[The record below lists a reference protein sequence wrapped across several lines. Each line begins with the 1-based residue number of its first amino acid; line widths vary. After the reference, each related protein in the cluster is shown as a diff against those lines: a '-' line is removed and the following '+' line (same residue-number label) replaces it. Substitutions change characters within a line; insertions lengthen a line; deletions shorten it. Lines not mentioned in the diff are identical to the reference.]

1 LWLFRRRLLS
11 AISFDRA
18 LFRSAVGFGLPL
30 VFYELAGVI
39 LLTADR
45 ALVRYYLGAEALGY
59 YSVAYGLSQYV
70 NDLMTV
76 PLGLAILP
84 IYLRLWTSEGR
95 ARTTEFLHVSLDFY
109 LMAAVGIYMLVT
121 LGSHDA
127 LLLLASPK
135 YLGADRLIPYLVGGL
150 LIYTTHV
157 FLCAGLLIQKKTG
170 IMALALV
177 CSTALNVV
185 LNCLL
190 LPRLGLQGAA
200 VALLLTH
207 IVTILLLW
215 LASSRILPIGV
226 RAGAL
231 AKYGS
236 GRAGGLGGRL
246 PDRAP
251 VAPAERRVPVRGGLF
266 GVCGR
271 ALTAGLPRALVAIVS
286 AAQPAQSAVDAVIAD
301 EPSLKKSRGRG
312 GGLQMTPRVSVIVPA
327 YNAAVYLPHA
337 IDSVLAQT
345 YPRLGNRDCGRR
357 QHRQYA
363 RGRGLLPAKLQDK
376 LQYIH
381 QPNRGLSGRAEYRHS
396 SRARRVH
403 CLLDADDVWLP
414 HRLERGRES
423 LDADPETGL
432 VHARVVRID
441 TQGTVTGQLK
451 VEPNICREESRAI
464 STRAAPTLFAHG
476 HVPEELPGNGRLVRR
491 SHAATE
497 DRDLWFRIAL
507 HYKVAYIDEVLA
519 YYRLSPSSITANLD
533 RLLKGNCISSPSIIN
548 RARLRGW
555 SGCRLW
561 ETYTGNWAI
570 RSSGAARWRR
580 PSAAIFGQ

>member
-1 LWLFRRRLLS
+1 MPLSNSVAGEMKKLIQHSSHYLAGLFGGLAIGFISFPIFTRIFSVADYGMIDFIQKILLVPTALSKAGMQNSVLRFYNEKKFASNPESARSYYSTMLFGVGAMAVAITLVFLVAVKLLLRHFIDGPLATLLCFASALILLRAIESILLSFLRIEERTAAYNAASVLMKAATVGTVCAFLPWLGRSVHTYLSGTMVAELVFVTVLVVWLFRRRLLS

-95 ARTTEFLHVSLDFY
+95 ARTTEFLHISLDFY
-109 LMAAVGIYMLVT
+109 LMAAAGIYMLVT

-170 IMALALV
+170 TMALALI

-190 LPRLGLQGAA
+190 LPRFGLQGAA

-215 LASSRILPIGV
+215 IASSRILPIGV
-226 RAGAL
+226 RGVAL
-231 AKYGS
+231 AKYGA
-236 GRAGGLGGRL
+236 AGLAGWAIASQIALASHLLNAVARCAAGATVYVGALMLLDSRVRSL
-246 PDRAP
+246 PSYLLRSRRRQSADTSISAAP
-251 VAPAERRVPVRGGLF
+251 V
-266 GVCGR
+266 
-271 ALTAGLPRALVAIVS
+271 
-286 AAQPAQSAVDAVIAD
+286 
-301 EPSLKKSRGRG
+301 
-312 GGLQMTPRVSVIVPA
+312 
-327 YNAAVYLPHA
+327 
-337 IDSVLAQT
+337 
-345 YPRLGNRDCGRR
+345 
-357 QHRQYA
+357 
-363 RGRGLLPAKLQDK
+363 
-376 LQYIH
+376 
-381 QPNRGLSGRAEYRHS
+381 
-396 SRARRVH
+396 
-403 CLLDADDVWLP
+403 
-414 HRLERGRES
+414 
-423 LDADPETGL
+423 
-432 VHARVVRID
+432 VVEI
-441 TQGTVTGQLK
+441 
-451 VEPNICREESRAI
+451 EEEREE
-464 STRAAPTLFAHG
+464 
-476 HVPEELPGNGRLVRR
+476 VC
-491 SHAATE
+491 
-497 DRDLWFRIAL
+497 
-507 HYKVAYIDEVLA
+507 K
-519 YYRLSPSSITANLD
+519 
-533 RLLKGNCISSPSIIN
+533 
-548 RARLRGW
+548 
-555 SGCRLW
+555 
-561 ETYTGNWAI
+561 
-570 RSSGAARWRR
+570 
-580 PSAAIFGQ
+580 